1 MLVKLSYLDN
11 KNKYTSFKKGTLV
24 IISFFSKFDY
34 SENPNGFYW
43 KINLRKGFFTK
54 KDAINKYNYSM
65 PNIKNPLIFVVEDN
79 QMYNKLV
86 VSYLKT
92 NKFTNVES
100 YLSGED
106 ALKNMYKNPDIIIQ
120 DYLLEGM
127 TGIEVLI
134 KAKKSNPNVEFIFLS
149 GQDSID
155 IAINSM
161 KYGAYDYIVK
171 DQMALQKLV
180 NKINKINSVTELVN
194 TNKRYKIGV
203 VLFFVGIGIFI
214 VLAIA
219 LAIMYPQIF

>member
-1 MLVKLSYLDN
+1 
-11 KNKYTSFKKGTLV
+11 
-24 IISFFSKFDY
+24 
-34 SENPNGFYW
+34 
-43 KINLRKGFFTK
+43 
-54 KDAINKYNYSM
+54 M
-65 PNIKNPLIFVVEDN
+65 PDIKNPLIFVVEDN

-92 NKFTNVES
+92 NKFTKVES
-100 YLSGED
+100 FFSGEE
-106 ALKNMYKNPDIIIQ
+106 ALKNMDKNPDIVIQ

-134 KAKKSNPNVEFIFLS
+134 KAKKSNPSVEFIFLS

-180 NKINKINSVTELVN
+180 NKINKINSVTELVK

-203 VLFFVGIGIFI
+203 VLFFIGIGIFI

>member
-1 MLVKLSYLDN
+1 MQN
-11 KNKYTSFKKGTLV
+11 T
-24 IISFFSKFDY
+24 
-34 SENPNGFYW
+34 
-43 KINLRKGFFTK
+43 
-54 KDAINKYNYSM
+54 
-65 PNIKNPLIFVVEDN
+65 KNPLIFVVEDN

-106 ALKNMYKNPDIIIQ
+106 ALKNMDKNPDIVIQ

-134 KAKKSNPNVEFIFLS
+134 KAKKTNPNVEFIFLS

-171 DQMALQKLV
+171 DQMALQKMV
-180 NKINKINSVTELVN
+180 NKIHKINSVTELVKS
-194 TNKRYKIGV
+194 NKRYKIGV
-203 VLFFVGIGIFI
+203 ILFFVGLSILIL
-214 VLAIA
+214 VTLTLAITH
-219 LAIMYPQIF
+219 PQVFGF

>member
-1 MLVKLSYLDN
+1 MQNS
-11 KNKYTSFKKGTLV
+11 
-24 IISFFSKFDY
+24 
-34 SENPNGFYW
+34 
-43 KINLRKGFFTK
+43 
-54 KDAINKYNYSM
+54 
-65 PNIKNPLIFVVEDN
+65 KNPLIFVVEDN

-106 ALKNMYKNPDIIIQ
+106 ALNNMSKNPDIIIQ

-134 KAKKSNPNVEFIFLS
+134 KAKKTNPNVEFIFLS

-171 DQMALQKLV
+171 DQMALQKMV
-180 NKINKINSVTELVN
+180 NKINKINSVTELVKS
-194 TNKRYKIGV
+194 NKRYKIGV
-203 VLFFVGIGIFI
+203 VLFFVG
-214 VLAIA
+214 LAMLVIATIA
-219 LAIMYPQIF
+219 LALLYPRVFGL

>member
-1 MLVKLSYLDN
+1 MQ
-11 KNKYTSFKKGTLV
+11 
-24 IISFFSKFDY
+24 
-34 SENPNGFYW
+34 
-43 KINLRKGFFTK
+43 
-54 KDAINKYNYSM
+54 
-65 PNIKNPLIFVVEDN
+65 NIKNPLIFVVEDN

-92 NKFTNVES
+92 NKLTNVES
-100 YLSGED
+100 YLSGEE
-106 ALKNMYKNPDIIIQ
+106 ALQNMHKNPDIVIQ

-134 KAKKSNPNVEFIFLS
+134 KAKKTNPNVEFIFLS

-180 NKINKINSVTELVN
+180 NKINKITSITELVKS
-194 TNKRYKIGV
+194 NKRYRVGV
-203 VLFFVGIGIFI
+203 VLFFIALGLL
-214 VLAIA
+214 VLATVI
-219 LAIMYPQIF
+219 LAIKYPRIFGM

>member
-1 MLVKLSYLDN
+1 MQN
-11 KNKYTSFKKGTLV
+11 T
-24 IISFFSKFDY
+24 
-34 SENPNGFYW
+34 
-43 KINLRKGFFTK
+43 
-54 KDAINKYNYSM
+54 
-65 PNIKNPLIFVVEDN
+65 KNPLIFVVEDN

-92 NKFTNVES
+92 NKLTNVES
-100 YLSGED
+100 YLTGEE
-106 ALKNMYKNPDIIIQ
+106 ALKNMDKNPDIVIQ

-134 KAKKSNPNVEFIFLS
+134 KAKKTNPNVEFIFLS

-180 NKINKINSVTELVN
+180 NKIHKINSVTELVKS
-194 TNKRYKIGV
+194 NKRYKIGV
-203 VLFFVGIGIFI
+203 TLFFIGLGLLII
-214 VLAIA
+214 VTLFLA
-219 LAIMYPQIF
+219 LKYPQIFGM

>member
-1 MLVKLSYLDN
+1 MQN
-11 KNKYTSFKKGTLV
+11 T
-24 IISFFSKFDY
+24 
-34 SENPNGFYW
+34 
-43 KINLRKGFFTK
+43 
-54 KDAINKYNYSM
+54 
-65 PNIKNPLIFVVEDN
+65 KNPLIFVVEDN

-92 NKFTNVES
+92 NKFINVES
-100 YLSGED
+100 YLTGED
-106 ALKNMYKNPDIIIQ
+106 ALNNMHKNPEIIIQ

-134 KAKKSNPNVEFIFLS
+134 KAKKTNPNVEFIFLS

-180 NKINKINSVTELVN
+180 NKINKITSVTELVKS
-194 TNKRYKIGV
+194 NKRYRIGV
-203 VLFFVGIGIFI
+203 VLFFIGLALLII
-214 VLAIA
+214 VTLTLAI
-219 LAIMYPQIF
+219 LYPRIFGF

>member
-1 MLVKLSYLDN
+1 MQN
-11 KNKYTSFKKGTLV
+11 T
-24 IISFFSKFDY
+24 
-34 SENPNGFYW
+34 
-43 KINLRKGFFTK
+43 
-54 KDAINKYNYSM
+54 
-65 PNIKNPLIFVVEDN
+65 KNPLIFVVEDN

-100 YLSGED
+100 YFSGEE
-106 ALKNMYKNPDIIIQ
+106 ALNNMSKNPDIIIQ

-134 KAKKSNPNVEFIFLS
+134 KAKKTNPNVEFIFLS

-180 NKINKINSVTELVN
+180 NKINKITSVSELVKS
-194 TNKRYKIGV
+194 NKRYKIGV
-203 VLFFVGIGIFI
+203 VLFFVGLSIL
-214 VLAIA
+214 VTATLA
-219 LAIMYPQIF
+219 LALLYPRIFGL